1 MRAIS
6 RVHLRAS
13 APWFQCLADRFLAA
27 TNLAIQSIEREA
39 GSDSGPLLQK
49 GGPGDGVALAA
60 EFLH

>member
-39 GSDSGPLLQK
+39 ELDSGPLLQK
-49 GGPGDGVALAA
+49 GGPSDGVAIAA